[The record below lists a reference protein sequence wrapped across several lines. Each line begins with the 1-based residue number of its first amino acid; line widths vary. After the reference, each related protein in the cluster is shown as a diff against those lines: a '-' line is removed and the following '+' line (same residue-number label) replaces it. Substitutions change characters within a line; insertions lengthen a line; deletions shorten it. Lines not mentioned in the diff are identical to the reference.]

1 MNKNI
6 VPWYFKDWFIILA
19 SALWPL
25 YGVPLLV
32 AIILVVIRSR
42 KMKFKDKVFYEKYD
56 NLDEIKEENNKIL
69 DEFEVE
75 KNLLKNK
82 YDKEITEKV
91 SKANELIKT
100 KMEEGQ
106 QKIDLLSLDV
116 EKLRKQKEEISFYIN
131 NNIEESNDIKRMV
144 DFSDNIT
151 SNEIKSALQLE
162 KVKEKELIKS
172 NEAIIYLSKDDSK
185 EAKKQSDQLI
195 RAFNTEIDYYLSN
208 VTPRNVDTYRQK
220 IVRSYEILNRLF
232 KIDKVEISMD
242 LLELKLKQLDIIY
255 SYQITLE
262 NEREVLKA
270 QKEEIKEQQRVEKEL
285 QDAKRKIEKEETQFN
300 NEMKKMME
308 YMSKTQSDVEKDFYL
323 EKIKDLE
330 TKLEVLEKDKENVLE
345 RQSNTRAGF
354 VYIISNIGS
363 FGEDIYK
370 IGMTRRLEPM
380 NRIKELGSASVPF
393 GFDVHAIIFS
403 EDAPKLEN
411 MLHNKF
417 RENEVNKVNSR
428 KEFFKVNIDEI
439 KKHVYD
445 NFDKTVNFVEKA
457 EAMQYRETLRIEA
470 DNLVEV

>member
-1 MNKNI
+1 MKEKSKNKNI

-172 NEAIIYLSKDDSK
+172 KEAIIYLSKDDSK
-185 EAKKQSDQLI
+185 EAK
-195 RAFNTEIDYYLSN
+195 NN
-208 VTPRNVDTYRQK
+208 
-220 IVRSYEILNRLF
+220 
-232 KIDKVEISMD
+232 
-242 LLELKLKQLDIIY
+242 
-255 SYQITLE
+255 QI
-262 NEREVLKA
+262 N
-270 QKEEIKEQQRVEKEL
+270 
-285 QDAKRKIEKEETQFN
+285 
-300 NEMKKMME
+300 
-308 YMSKTQSDVEKDFYL
+308 
-323 EKIKDLE
+323 
-330 TKLEVLEKDKENVLE
+330 
-345 RQSNTRAGF
+345 
-354 VYIISNIGS
+354 
-363 FGEDIYK
+363 
-370 IGMTRRLEPM
+370 
-380 NRIKELGSASVPF
+380 
-393 GFDVHAIIFS
+393 
-403 EDAPKLEN
+403 
-411 MLHNKF
+411 
-417 RENEVNKVNSR
+417 
-428 KEFFKVNIDEI
+428 
-439 KKHVYD
+439 
-445 NFDKTVNFVEKA
+445 
-457 EAMQYRETLRIEA
+457 
-470 DNLVEV
+470 

>member
-172 NEAIIYLSKDDSK
+172 KEAIIYLSKDDR
-185 EAKKQSDQLI
+185 ERGEKKQSDQLI

-270 QKEEIKEQQRVEKEL
+270 QKEEIKEQQRVKETTG
-285 QDAKRKIEKEETQFN
+285 R
-300 NEMKKMME
+300 
-308 YMSKTQSDVEKDFYL
+308 
-323 EKIKDLE
+323 
-330 TKLEVLEKDKENVLE
+330 
-345 RQSNTRAGF
+345 
-354 VYIISNIGS
+354 
-363 FGEDIYK
+363 
-370 IGMTRRLEPM
+370 
-380 NRIKELGSASVPF
+380 
-393 GFDVHAIIFS
+393 
-403 EDAPKLEN
+403 
-411 MLHNKF
+411 
-417 RENEVNKVNSR
+417 
-428 KEFFKVNIDEI
+428 
-439 KKHVYD
+439 
-445 NFDKTVNFVEKA
+445 
-457 EAMQYRETLRIEA
+457 
-470 DNLVEV
+470 

>member
-172 NEAIIYLSKDDSK
+172 KEAIIYLSKDDSK

-270 QKEEIKEQQRVEKEL
+270 QKKKL
-285 QDAKRKIEKEETQFN
+285 KSN
-300 NEMKKMME
+300 NELKKNFR
-308 YMSKTQSDVEKDFYL
+308 TL
-323 EKIKDLE
+323 
-330 TKLEVLEKDKENVLE
+330 
-345 RQSNTRAGF
+345 
-354 VYIISNIGS
+354 
-363 FGEDIYK
+363 
-370 IGMTRRLEPM
+370 
-380 NRIKELGSASVPF
+380 SV
-393 GFDVHAIIFS
+393 
-403 EDAPKLEN
+403 
-411 MLHNKF
+411 
-417 RENEVNKVNSR
+417 R
-428 KEFFKVNIDEI
+428 
-439 KKHVYD
+439 
-445 NFDKTVNFVEKA
+445 
-457 EAMQYRETLRIEA
+457 
-470 DNLVEV
+470 